1 MILQVPVDGARE
13 KEKPLYGSGSG
24 SRTSPR
30 AEAVLE
36 ADRVQD
42 LADQVP
48 ELLKAAVGNELR
60 FTVRIEVGGTT
71 APSPEAVEKIND
83 LLAEVSEDL
92 RLQ

>member
-1 MILQVPVDGARE
+1 M
-13 KEKPLYGSGSG
+13 
-24 SRTSPR
+24 
-30 AEAVLE
+30 
-36 ADRVQD
+36 
-42 LADQVP
+42 P

-60 FTVRIEVGGTT
+60 FTVGIEVGGET